1 MFPFAAVIAANGA
14 AYRRRADE
22 ARRAQRRQAEAK
34 EEAARTREWAAFLS
48 AATMT
53 APQRQVVEAIA
64 VLAPPR
70 SATEMPGDVI
80 ELAWEPGGYALF
92 LEVDR
97 GGVGTLYDRWG
108 QMVPVESIEDLRR
121 RLRGDL

>member
-1 MFPFAAVIAANGA
+1 MFPFAAVGA
-14 AYRRRADE
+14 GRGRGPATRPLEHALE
-22 ARRAQRRQAEAK
+22 IGVARVLPVG
-34 EEAARTREWAAFLS
+34 EWAAFLS